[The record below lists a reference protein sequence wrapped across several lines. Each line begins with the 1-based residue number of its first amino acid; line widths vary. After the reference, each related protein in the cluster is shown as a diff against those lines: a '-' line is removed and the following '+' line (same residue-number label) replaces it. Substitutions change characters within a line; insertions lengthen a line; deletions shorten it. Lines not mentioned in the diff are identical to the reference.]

1 MNKENQ
7 IERPEYTAET
17 EEQFIRQY
25 DDSKFP
31 KPSMTADINIFSV
44 MAETKDNYRKL
55 SEKKLMLLLVRRG
68 THPFKDCYALP
79 GGFVKLGETIE
90 EAARRELQEETGVA
104 CDFLKQIQTISTP
117 GRDPRRWVITTS
129 FLALMNGENLRIQ
142 GGDDAASAEWFSAD
156 LKVDS
161 QNDTEIIW
169 KLLLDNGTEELSAKI
184 RQKKDPRFMD
194 EFPELTLIEN
204 NSIAFDHA
212 WIITHALLTLR
223 RLVNSTNTNIVFELL
238 PEEFTLSEIQQVTE
252 TILDEKY
259 PAPAF
264 RRKISPL
271 VEETDRYAEGAGHR
285 PSKLFRRKTV

>member
-1 MNKENQ
+1 MDTIKKGL
-7 IERPEYTAET
+7 EYTAET
-17 EEQFIRQY
+17 EEVFLSGY

-31 KPSMTADINIFSV
+31 KPSMTADINIFTV
-44 MAETKDNYRKL
+44 LAQTKDNYRKL
-55 SEKKLMLLLVRRG
+55 AEKKLMLLLVRRG
-68 THPFKDCYALP
+68 AHPFKDCYALP
-79 GGFVKLGETIE
+79 GGFVKKDETIE
-90 EAARRELQEETGVA
+90 ETAKRELEEETGVT
-104 CDFLKQIQTISTP
+104 CDFLKQIRTISTP

-129 FLALMNGENLRIQ
+129 FLALMDGENLQIQ
-142 GGDDAASAEWFSAD
+142 GGDDAAAAEWFAVD
-156 LKVDS
+156 LKADAQDES
-161 QNDTEIIW
+161 EIIW
-169 KLLLDNGTEELSAKI
+169 KLTLDNGTEELTAKV

-194 EFPELTLIEN
+194 EFPELTLVEHEG
-204 NSIAFDHA
+204 IAFDHA

-285 PSKLFRRKTV
+285 PSKLFRRKTVQ